1 MKENYYAK
9 GDEKV
14 KNELRVILPNGAKEK
29 RGLGENLAS
38 LSEGFQKYYLSP
50 IVAAKFN
57 NELKELSFKPEA
69 PGEIVFLD
77 LTHSEG
83 MRIYQRSLTF
93 LLIVATKEL
102 FPDAVLSIEHSL
114 GKGLYC
120 ELHKEP
126 VLTEEDVVELEK
138 KMIELVELNLP
149 ITKEQWPLEKA
160 INYFKSVNLFDKAQL
175 LKYRQKDY
183 LNMYSCGA
191 VKDYLYGYLVPST
204 GCLKVF
210 GFKYHMPGLE
220 IKFPD
225 EKNPNQL
232 AEYEER
238 PKLFTVFREA
248 EQWGRIL
255 DVMTAGALN
264 DFIVAGRG
272 SELLWLNEALHEK
285 KIALIADA
293 ITNQKEQA
301 KIILI
306 AGPSSSGKTTFAQR
320 LSIQLRVNGL
330 KPISISLDDYFVDRE
345 FTPKDENGQWDFEAI
360 EAIELDLFNKQLS
373 AIIQGKEVELPSYN
387 FKLGKRE
394 YLGRKVQIGAEQ
406 PVIIEG
412 IHGLNERLTAS
423 IPRDR
428 KFKIYIS
435 AITSLNI
442 DRHNRIP
449 TTDVRILRRLIRDY
463 QFRGNDATKTLKM
476 WPMVRRGE
484 EKNIFPFQEE
494 ADVMFNSALV
504 YELAIL
510 KKYAEPMLQTVDQSL
525 PEYITAKRLLGFLEC
540 FIPLKDVEIPSNSI
554 LKEFI
559 GGSCLISG

>member
-1 MKENYYAK
+1 M
-9 GDEKV
+9 V
-14 KNELRVILPNGAKEK
+14 KELRVILPNGVKEK
-29 RGLGENLAS
+29 VELGKNLAS
-38 LSEGFQKYYLSP
+38 LSKGFQKHYLSP

-57 NELKELSFKPEA
+57 NELRELTFKPEE

-93 LLIVATKEL
+93 LLIAATKEL
-102 FPDAVLSIEHSL
+102 FPDALLSIEHSL

-120 ELHKEP
+120 ELHKDT
-126 VLTEEDVVELEK
+126 VLTEEEVMELEAQMK
-138 KMIELVELNLP
+138 ELVASDLP
-149 ITKEQWPLEKA
+149 ITKEQWPLDKA
-160 INYFKSVNLFDKAQL
+160 IDYFKSENLLDKAEL

-183 LNMYSCGA
+183 LNIYSCGK
-191 VKDYLYGYLVPST
+191 VKDYLYGYLVPSI
-204 GCLKVF
+204 GCLQVF
-210 GFKYHMPGLE
+210 RLKYHMPGLE
-220 IKFPD
+220 LRFPD
-225 EKNPNQL
+225 DVNPNSL

-255 DVMTAGALN
+255 EVSSAGTLN
-264 DFIVAGRG
+264 DYIVAGRG
-272 SELLWLNEALHEK
+272 KELLRLNEALHEK
-285 KIALIADA
+285 KIAQIADA
-293 ITNQKEQA
+293 ITEQKDQ
-301 KIILI
+301 IRVILI
-306 AGPSSSGKTTFAQR
+306 AGPSSSGKTTFAER

-345 FTPKDENGQWDFEAI
+345 LTPRDEIGQWDFEAL
-360 EAIELDLFNKQLS
+360 EAIDLDLFNKQLS
-373 AIIQGKEVELPSYN
+373 AIIQGKEVDLPSYN
-387 FKLGKRE
+387 FKTGKRE
-394 YLGRKVQIGAEQ
+394 YLGRKVKIGREQ
-406 PVIIEG
+406 PIIIEG
-412 IHGLNERLTAS
+412 IHGLNERLTSS

-449 TTDVRILRRLIRDY
+449 TTDARILRRLVRDH
-463 QFRGNDATKTLKM
+463 QFRGNDATTTLRM

-484 EKNIFPFQEE
+484 EKNIFPFQED

-504 YELAIL
+504 YELAVL
-510 KKYAEPMLQTVDQSL
+510 KKYAEPLLQTVDNSL

-540 FIPLKDVEIPSNSI
+540 FVALTDVEVPSNSI
-554 LKEFI
+554 LREFI
-559 GGSCLISG
+559 GGSCLI